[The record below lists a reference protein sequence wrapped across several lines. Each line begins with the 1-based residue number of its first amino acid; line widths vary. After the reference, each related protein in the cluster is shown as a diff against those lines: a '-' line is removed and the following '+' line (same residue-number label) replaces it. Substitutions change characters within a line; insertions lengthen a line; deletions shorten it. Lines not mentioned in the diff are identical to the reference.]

1 MPAAVPTDPS
11 DIDRGGTSNAANIQ
25 GRPQSYLPLKGG
37 ASELPD
43 FALYQLL
50 QEADNKKFKL
60 SVSAAQGG
68 GWGTKRLTRPLAPY
82 DAVRK

>member
-1 MPAAVPTDPS
+1 M
-11 DIDRGGTSNAANIQ
+11 
-25 GRPQSYLPLKGG
+25 PLKGG

>member
-1 MPAAVPTDPS
+1 MTGATPTGPS
-11 DIDRGGTSNAANIQ
+11 DIDRGGTSNAGKND
-25 GRPQSYLPLKGG
+25 GRPQSYFPSNGG